1 MGLRHR
7 RKIWQCAWLEMTSK
21 TIRSCRGVAGAVLLA
36 LFAAAHAGAIPNAAP
51 TAPPTQTVRVGA
63 MTRRFL
69 AFVPPSLQPGTPLLI
84 AFHPSGATG
93 AGMRRICGD
102 LLERLARQRQF
113 AVAYPDGFEGHFDDL
128 RRKASYSARRLK
140 IDDVG
145 FTRAIVAFMNRKYGI
160 DPDRVYALGYSNGGA
175 MVLRLAL
182 ESPDLVAGV
191 ISISANLPTADNID
205 CPIIDGRHTA
215 VVLIEGTADP
225 INPYQGGRVSIF
237 GLGDRGT
244 VLSAQKSAEWFARRY
259 GLQRDLR
266 PKPVLKQGTLNAT
279 WQDWGS
285 SPPLVRLI
293 TIQGGG
299 HTVPKAP
306 RPGVT
311 ILLGR
316 TFRSDA
322 LIEAAW
328 DVMPGSGAKAA
339 K

>member
-1 MGLRHR
+1 M
-7 RKIWQCAWLEMTSK
+7 
-21 TIRSCRGVAGAVLLA
+21 
-36 LFAAAHAGAIPNAAP
+36 P
-51 TAPPTQTVRVGA
+51 
-63 MTRRFL
+63 RRFL
-69 AFVPPSLQPGTPLLI
+69 AYVPPSLPPGAPLLI

-102 LLERLARQRQF
+102 LLERLARQRRF

-128 RRKASYSARRLK
+128 RRKASYSARKLK

-145 FTRAIVAFMNRKYGI
+145 FTRAIVAAMARDFSI
-160 DPDRVYALGYSNGGA
+160 DPARVYAVGYSNGGA

-205 CPIIDGRHTA
+205 CPIVNGRHTS
-215 VVLIEGTADP
+215 VVLIEGTLDP
-225 INPYQGGRVSIF
+225 INPYQGGRVTIF
-237 GLGDRGT
+237 GIGDRGP
-244 VLSAQKSAEWFARRY
+244 VLSAQKSAEWFAGRY
-259 GLQRDLR
+259 GLQRDPR
-266 PKPVLKQGTLNAT
+266 PKPVLKQGALTAT
-279 WQDWGS
+279 WQDWGTG
-285 SPPLVRLI
+285 PAVVRLI

-311 ILLGR
+311 IFLGR

-322 LIEAAW
+322 LIEGAW
-328 DVMPGSGAKAA
+328 DLLAGAAGTGLK
-339 K
+339 

>member
-1 MGLRHR
+1 M
-7 RKIWQCAWLEMTSK
+7 
-21 TIRSCRGVAGAVLLA
+21 
-36 LFAAAHAGAIPNAAP
+36 P
-51 TAPPTQTVRVGA
+51 
-63 MTRRFL
+63 RRFL
-69 AFVPPSLQPGTPLLI
+69 AYVPPSLAPGAPLLI

-102 LLERLARQRQF
+102 LLERLARQRRF

-145 FTRAIVAFMNRKYGI
+145 FTRAIVASMVRDYAI
-160 DPDRVYALGYSNGGA
+160 DPTRVYALGYSNGGA

-182 ESPDLVAGV
+182 QCPDLVAGV

-225 INPYQGGRVSIF
+225 INPYLGGRVSIF
-237 GLGDRGT
+237 GLGDRGP

-259 GLQRDLR
+259 GIQSA
-266 PKPVLKQGTLNAT
+266 PQPGPVLKQGNLTAT
-279 WQDWGS
+279 WQDWGTDR
-285 SPPLVRLI
+285 PVVRLI
-293 TIQGGG
+293 TIHGGG

-311 ILLGR
+311 IFLGR

-322 LIEAAW
+322 LIEGAW
-328 DVMPGSGAKAA
+328 DLLAGGSGTDRLR
-339 K
+339 